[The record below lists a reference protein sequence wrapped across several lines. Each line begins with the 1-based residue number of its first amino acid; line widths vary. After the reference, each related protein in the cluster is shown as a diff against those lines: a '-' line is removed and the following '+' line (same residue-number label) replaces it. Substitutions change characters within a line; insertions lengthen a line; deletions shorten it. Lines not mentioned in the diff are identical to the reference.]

1 MKVITITNQKG
12 GVAKTTTAAALG
24 FGLAEMGYKVLFVD
38 TDAQCN
44 LTETVYPVDEHGN
57 IKYDFNKTIFEL
69 MLRECKVEDTI
80 CHSKYDRVDIIP
92 ASIYLTEID
101 MRLVTAIRRENI
113 IADALMAVQN
123 DYDFCVIDT
132 PPSLGWMTINAIVAS
147 DYLIIPTFT
156 EKFSL
161 NGIQQLYDNYT
172 SIKNTINPKLNILG
186 FLITRNKGKTAL
198 ARDLK
203 EVLSQFAE
211 EMGTK
216 IFETVI
222 REQVAVNE
230 AQLNEVNIY
239 DYMKKARKT
248 IRGNVSEDYRNFVN
262 EVLVKIGVK

>member
-1 MKVITITNQKG
+1 M
-12 GVAKTTTAAALG
+12 
-24 FGLAEMGYKVLFVD
+24 
-38 TDAQCN
+38 
-44 LTETVYPVDEHGN
+44 TVMIP
-57 IKYDFNKTIFEL
+57 
-69 MLRECKVEDTI
+69 
-80 CHSKYDRVDIIP
+80 IIP